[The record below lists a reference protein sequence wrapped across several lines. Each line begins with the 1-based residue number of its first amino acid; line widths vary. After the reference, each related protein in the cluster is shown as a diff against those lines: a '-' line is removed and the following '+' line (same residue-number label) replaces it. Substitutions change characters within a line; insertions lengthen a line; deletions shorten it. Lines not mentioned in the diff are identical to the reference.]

1 MSQAPHSARA
11 LRAIALFEAF
21 KGAVALAALLGV
33 IDLMHQD
40 AVALAMSLIGRFGL
54 DPEAHYPSMLLHYAH
69 LLPDADMRSLVL
81 LASAY
86 IALRWA
92 EAFGLW
98 LGQSWGEYL
107 GALSGGIYLP
117 FELQHFWHAP
127 SVGTAVVIA
136 LNLGIVAYLCHH
148 LWRRRPPTR

>member
-1 MSQAPHSARA
+1 MSQAPHPARA

-21 KGAVALAALLGV
+21 KGGVALAALLGV

-81 LASAY
+81 LASVY

-127 SVGTAVVIA
+127 SVVTAVVIA